1 MKYVSALALLAALSI
16 CVPAYAQSTKATTS
30 NATSVTVN
38 ADGTSVDAGAN
49 TSASASA
56 GTDGSSMSASVSGG
70 GDVSASASASASAGD
85 TSSASSAMAST
96 SSAAATSEDCSNGGR
111 LQTGAIDSAALAAVT
126 TVNVELVSNCSGLA
140 PLDSGASAALAANS
154 QVGPAVQAAGGAE
167 IVGYDIDGTTL
178 TVFAKKSS

>member
-1 MKYVSALALLAALSI
+1 
-16 CVPAYAQSTKATTS
+16 
-30 NATSVTVN
+30 
-38 ADGTSVDAGAN
+38 
-49 TSASASA
+49 
-56 GTDGSSMSASVSGG
+56 MSASVSGG

-85 TSSASSAMAST
+85 TSSASSAMASA